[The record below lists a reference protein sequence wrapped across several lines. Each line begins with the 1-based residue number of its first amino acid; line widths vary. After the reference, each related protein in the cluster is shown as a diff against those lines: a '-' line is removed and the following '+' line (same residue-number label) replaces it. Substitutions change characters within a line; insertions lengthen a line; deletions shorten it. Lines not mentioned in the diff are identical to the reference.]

1 MHLGSYND
9 FSGTGQNITSLTTL
23 YNMMRAERV
32 KSAEAGKQSSSD
44 ETDPEKMTP
53 LQRMAMVVGTKTNLN
68 DMLKKLEDISPE
80 WETKYV

>member
-1 MHLGSYND
+1 
-9 FSGTGQNITSLTTL
+9 
-23 YNMMRAERV
+23 MMRAERV
-32 KSAEAGKQSSSD
+32 KSAEADKQSSSD

-80 WETKYV
+80 WETK